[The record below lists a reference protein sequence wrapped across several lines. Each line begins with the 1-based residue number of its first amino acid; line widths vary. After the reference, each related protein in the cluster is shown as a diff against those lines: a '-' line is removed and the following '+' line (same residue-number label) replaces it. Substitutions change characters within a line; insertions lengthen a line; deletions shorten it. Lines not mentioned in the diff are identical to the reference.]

1 VEKGGKMPIVL
12 ELVKFDDI
20 FNQTTNEKIFIN
32 EIDIFSSD
40 MKEILDKIITSKYS
54 EDNISL
60 IPSCS
65 CGHTQG
71 AYYIGN
77 LCPVCNTTV
86 KVSVEDNISFLVW
99 LKQPKGIEKLL
110 NPVVC
115 SMLDENFKIGK
126 QPSFHCLRYVM
137 QTSYKVDKRINES
150 CGGAND
156 LLDEYLQKYNIQRGY
171 NSFVQNFDT
180 IVELMFLTCY
190 KFRNRTKKFN
200 FSDEEISQDKSHK
213 IVDFVLSNKDKIFN
227 EYLPFPNRTIF
238 AYETNELG
246 TFIEKDIIGPIN
258 VIRRLTGID
267 ISSKRQKVKENMVAT
282 SLLDMSLFYREYF
295 KKVVF
300 KNEGLIRQQVISTRA
315 QFSARAVIT
324 SISGPHEYNEMHLPW
339 SIACSLFR
347 EHLLNRLMKMGYI
360 YRDALS
366 LIISHVEKYNPLLDS
381 IFQEMINEEGNGIA
395 VYFNRNPSLGRGSIQ
410 RHRITKIK
418 KDVRDKTISIS
429 LLVARAYNADL
440 DGDEMNLTL
449 PISKEVSDNL
459 YYFAPHHN
467 ILTLSG
473 VDSFSKNISYP
484 KPIISLLYNW
494 IRSER

>member
-1 VEKGGKMPIVL
+1 MPIIL

-20 FNQTTNEKIFIN
+20 FHQTSNEKIFIN
-32 EIDIFSSD
+32 NIDIFSNET
-40 MKEILDKIITSKYS
+40 KEILDKIITSKYS

-71 AYYIGN
+71 GYYIGN
-77 LCPVCNTTV
+77 ICPVCKTTV
-86 KVSVEDNISFLVW
+86 KVSTEDNISFLVW
-99 LKQPKGIEKLL
+99 LKQPIGIEKLL
-110 NPVVC
+110 NPVIV
-115 SMLDENFKIGK
+115 SMLDENFKIGR
-126 QPSFHCLRYVM
+126 QPAFHCLRYMM
-137 QTSYKVDKRINES
+137 QTNYKLDKRVMDS
-150 CGGAND
+150 CGYANYT
-156 LLDEYLQKYNIQRGY
+156 LDEYLEKYNIQRGY
-171 NSFVQNFDT
+171 NSFIQNFDN
-180 IVELMFLTCY
+180 ILEILFLVCY
-190 KFRNRTKKFN
+190 KHRNKSKKFRD
-200 FSDEEISQDKSHK
+200 FDEEISQDKEHK
-213 IVDFVLSNKDKIFN
+213 VVDFVLRNKDKILN
-227 EYLPFPNRTIF
+227 EYLPFPNRIIF

-246 TFIEKDIIGPIN
+246 TFIEKDIIVPIN

-267 ISSKRQKVKENMVAT
+267 ISSKRQKVKENMIGT
-282 SLLDMSLFYREYF
+282 SLLDMSTFYREYF

-300 KNEGLIRQQVISTRA
+300 KNEGLIRQQVISTRS

-324 SISGPHEYNEMHLPW
+324 SISGPHEYDEMHLPW
-339 SIACSLFR
+339 SVACSLFR
-347 EHLLNRLMKMGYI
+347 EHLLNRLMRMGYI

-366 LIISHVEKYNPLLDS
+366 LIISHIEKYNPILDS

-429 LLVARAYNADL
+429 LLVAKAYNADL

-459 YYFAPHHN
+459 QYFAPHHN
-467 ILTLSG
+467 VLDLSD
-473 VDSFSKNISYP
+473 VDKFSKNISYP
-484 KPIISLLYNW
+484 KPIIATLYNW
-494 IRSER
+494 LRSERKE

>member
-1 VEKGGKMPIVL
+1 MPIIL
-12 ELVKFDDI
+12 DLVKFDDI
-20 FNQTTNEKIFIN
+20 YHQTNNEKIFIN
-32 EIDIFSSD
+32 DIDIFSSET
-40 MKEILDKIITSKYS
+40 KEILDKIITSKYS

-77 LCPVCNTTV
+77 TCPVCQTTV
-86 KVSVEDNISFLVW
+86 KVSTEDNISFLVW
-99 LKQPKGIEKLL
+99 LKQPQGIEKML
-110 NPVVC
+110 NPVIC

-126 QPSFHCLRYVM
+126 QPALYCLRYMM
-137 QTSYKVDKRINES
+137 QTSYKVDRRIIQS
-150 CGGAND
+150 CAGANYT
-156 LLDEYLQKYNIQRGY
+156 LDEYLTKYKIQRGY
-171 NSFVQNFDT
+171 NSFVQNFDN
-180 IVELMFLTCY
+180 IIEILFLVCY
-190 KFRNRTKKFN
+190 KFRNRSRKFKAT
-200 FSDEEISQDKSHK
+200 DEELTQDKAHK
-213 IVDFVLSNKDKIFN
+213 VVDFVLKNKDKIFN
-227 EYLPFPNRTIF
+227 EYLPFPNKTIF

-267 ISSKRQKVKENMVAT
+267 ISSKRQKVKENMIGT
-282 SLLDMSLFYREYF
+282 SLIDMSVFYREYF
-295 KKVVF
+295 KKIVF

-324 SISGPHEYNEMHLPW
+324 SIDGPHTYDEMHLPW
-339 SIACSLFR
+339 SVACSLFR
-347 EHLLNRLMKMGYI
+347 EHLLNRLMRMGYI

-366 LIISHVEKYNPLLDS
+366 LIISHIEKYNPILDQ
-381 IFQEMINEEGNGIA
+381 IFQEMIYEEGNGIA

-429 LLVARAYNADL
+429 LLVAKAYNADL

-459 YYFAPHHN
+459 QYFAPHHN
-467 ILTLSG
+467 VLTLSG
-473 VDSFSKNISYP
+473 VDSFSKNISYA
-484 KPIISLLYNW
+484 KPIIGTLYNW